1 MVPASKERQGKI
13 RFFQSSTRL
22 VGTWSMQDFEL
33 GLTCAETLSLPC
45 VYQEVMP
52 CIFLLLDLEN

>member
-1 MVPASKERQGKI
+1 MAPASKERQSKI
-13 RFFQSSTRL
+13 RFFQSSTML
-22 VGTWSMQDFEL
+22 VRTWPVQDFEL
-33 GLTCAETLSLPC
+33 GLTCADSFSLPW